1 MGEAPDDTSGKQG
14 NQGNEGN
21 GGGQIDDQAIE
32 ALRLT
37 NQNLEKQLADQRKAA
52 AENTRKLAELER
64 KSLEGSGD
72 FRKLY
77 EDERKLREEAQ
88 TKAERLSTGFILA
101 AKQSAG
107 REALRKAGMNEEG
120 IRLVSTQ
127 QFDSLAADVDDSSGE
142 IKVSGADTF
151 VDDFKKKFPTLFGK
165 PAPRVNPGGG
175 SASDVDL
182 DGKQITAMDY
192 LAIEKKHGPRSKEAS
207 DAWAKLQEQ
216 KKKQNSR

>member
-1 MGEAPDDTSGKQG
+1 MTTPDDSSVDPG
-14 NQGNEGN
+14 NKGNEPN
-21 GGGQIDDQAIE
+21 GDPNNDQAIE
-32 ALRLT
+32 ALKLT

-52 AENTRKLAELER
+52 SENARKLAELER

-88 TKAERLSTGFILA
+88 SKTERLSTGFVLA
-101 AKQSAG
+101 AKQGAG
-107 REALRKAGMNEEG
+107 RDALRKAGMNEEG
-120 IRLVSTQ
+120 IKLIGSS
-127 QFDSLAADVDDSSGE
+127 QFDALVADVDDASGE
-142 IKVSGADTF
+142 IKVSGTDTF

-175 SASDVDL
+175 SGEPNV
-182 DGKQITAMDY
+182 DGKPITALDY
-192 LAIEKKHGPRSKEAS
+192 LAIEKKHGPRSQEAK
-207 DAWAKLQEQ
+207 DAWAKMQEQ

>member
-1 MGEAPDDTSGKQG
+1 MDEASDDTSGKQG
-14 NQGNEGN
+14 NQGGEGN
-21 GGGQIDDQAIE
+21 GDGQSSDQAIE

-37 NQNLEKQLADQRKAA
+37 NQNLEKQLADQKKLA

-88 TKAERLSTGFILA
+88 AKTDRLSTGFILA
-101 AKQSAG
+101 AKQNAG
-107 REALRKAGMNEEG
+107 RDALRKAGMNEEG
-120 IRLVSTQ
+120 IRLISPS

-142 IKVSGADTF
+142 IKVSGAETF

-165 PAPRVNPGGG
+165 PAPRVNSGGG
-175 SASDVDL
+175 AGGDSFE
-182 DGKQITAMDY
+182 GKEITAADF
-192 LAIEKKHGPRSKEAS
+192 LAIERKHGPRSKEAT
-207 DAWAKLQEQ
+207 DAWAKMQEQ
-216 KKKQNSR
+216 KRKQNSR